1 MLRLQITDQ
10 DGKIVSMKDVP
21 TAAELATLAEQA
33 RNFIRES
40 ERMAQQKAPKDQA
53 PRSAPYSN

>member
-1 MLRLQITDQ
+1 MLRLAIIDQ

-40 ERMAQQKAPKDQA
+40 ERVAQQKVPKG
-53 PRSAPYSN
+53 SAQKVLPYST